1 MSTLRLSQHCP
12 HDSGE
17 VVFLGDRVPRCGD
30 CHTPMVWVSVE
41 YLDSLRRTPSE
52 VEQVLR
58 EQFAEE
64 NAHLLAIHHTLAN
77 ILMSRG
83 RL

>member
-1 MSTLRLSQHCP
+1 MNMRLSQQCDHSSGVTF
-12 HDSGE
+12 DSE
-17 VVFLGDRVPRCGD
+17 SRAPRCRD
-30 CHTPMVWVSVE
+30 CGTPMVWVSVE
-41 YLDSLRRTPSE
+41 YLDSLRREPGV
-52 VEQVLR
+52 VERGLR

-64 NAHLLAIHHTLAN
+64 NAHLLAIYHTLAN